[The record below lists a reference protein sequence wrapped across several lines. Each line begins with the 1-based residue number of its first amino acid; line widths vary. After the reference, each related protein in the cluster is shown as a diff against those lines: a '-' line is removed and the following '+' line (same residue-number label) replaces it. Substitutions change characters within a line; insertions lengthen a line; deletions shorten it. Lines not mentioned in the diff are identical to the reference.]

1 MPMLHASVT
10 DINFV
15 AFHNLA
21 ESKGMTAKELLEEL
35 IHEKLHRTIV
45 VKEKE

>member
-1 MPMLHASVT
+1 MLHASVT

-21 ESKGMTAKELLEEL
+21 ESKGMTAKELLEAIVIAE
-35 IHEKLHRTIV
+35 LHRSNV
-45 VKEKE
+45 GKKLESN